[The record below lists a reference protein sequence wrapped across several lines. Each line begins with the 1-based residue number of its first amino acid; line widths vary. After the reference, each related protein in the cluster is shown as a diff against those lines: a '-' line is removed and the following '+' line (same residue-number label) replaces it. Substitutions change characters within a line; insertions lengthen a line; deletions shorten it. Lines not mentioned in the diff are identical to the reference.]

1 MKTSCGRRRR
11 ALAGLALILLCC
23 ALVAACA
30 GQKLE
35 VKPRGQAIFGLG
47 TGSR

>member
-1 MKTSCGRRRR
+1 MKTGCGRICR
-11 ALAGLALILLCC
+11 ALGGLALILLCC

-35 VKPRGQAIFGLG
+35 VRPRGQAVFGLG